1 MTAATARTSSVRNRE
16 RCAPELQNLQ
26 GGSHAHRLND
36 TATELSSRFAS
47 HVRSQGGS
55 HAHRL
60 KSHTTGSEGSRSWD
74 LATGSH
80 AERLTSPVAV
90 LPPTPERPNVTS

>member
-16 RCAPELQNLQ
+16 RCAPELQNL
-26 GGSHAHRLND
+26 
-36 TATELSSRFAS
+36 
-47 HVRSQGGS
+47 QGGS